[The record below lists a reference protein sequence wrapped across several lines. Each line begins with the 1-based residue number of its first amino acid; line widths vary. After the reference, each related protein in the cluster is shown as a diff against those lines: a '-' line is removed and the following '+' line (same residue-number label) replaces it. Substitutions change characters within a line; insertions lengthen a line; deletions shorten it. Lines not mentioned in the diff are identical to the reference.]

1 MVSGRKE
8 NWDESPPIAPGAKQ
22 RITVKKNCKKY
33 EFGLIPADNTNSGIQ
48 GHRAEMFDSKRIA
61 DVEAFNVWKAF
72 NGPCEASAI
81 VNGETFHLQSNRTK
95 HYRDEDRINTK
106 NMNVFEF
113 INIFKSFKKKDPNAA
128 CLDLLSIQ
136 DK

>member
-8 NWDESPPIAPGAKQ
+8 NWDLSIPIAAGANQ
-22 RITVKKNCKKY
+22 AIIVKKNSKKY

-81 VNGETFHLQSNRTK
+81 VNGETFHLLSERTE
-95 HYRDEDRINTK
+95 HYRDEDRINKENIITW
-106 NMNVFEF
+106 VAEGLGTVVAF
-113 INIFKSFKKKDPNAA
+113 INIF
-128 CLDLLSIQ
+128 
-136 DK
+136 

>member
-22 RITVKKNCKKY
+22 RITVKKNSKKY

-81 VNGETFHLQSNRTK
+81 VNGETFHLQSERTE
-95 HYRDEDRINTK
+95 HYRDEDRINKKDIITWG
-106 NMNVFEF
+106 VDGLGTVIEF
-113 INIFKSFKKKDPNAA
+113 INLFIK
-128 CLDLLSIQ
+128 
-136 DK
+136 

>member
-8 NWDESPPIAPGAKQ
+8 NWDDSPPIAPGAKQ
-22 RITVKKNCKKY
+22 RITVKKNSKKY

-72 NGPCEASAI
+72 NGPCGASAI
-81 VNGETFHLQSNRTK
+81 HVNGETFDLKSSRTE
-95 HYRDEDRINTK
+95 HYREEDRINWKTVLTSGAEVAGGLVGGLVEK
-106 NMNVFEF
+106 VF
-113 INIFKSFKKKDPNAA
+113 SF
-128 CLDLLSIQ
+128 
-136 DK
+136 